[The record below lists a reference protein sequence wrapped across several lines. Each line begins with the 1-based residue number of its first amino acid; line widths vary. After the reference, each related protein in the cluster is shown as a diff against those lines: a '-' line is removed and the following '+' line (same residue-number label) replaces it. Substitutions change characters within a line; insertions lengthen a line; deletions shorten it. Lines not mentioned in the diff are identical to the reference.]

1 MKKSLIV
8 PIVLLSFLLVGCGGS
23 ATSSSNATP
32 VKGDHVTI
40 NSVNYPV
47 YAGSMVENKLGVDFY
62 TSEDSAEDVFAWYD
76 AKMKA
81 EGWTITM
88 DGSDGKTGQRTYQK
102 GNPSDKASLEFVSVN
117 IYQDG
122 DKSSVNIMPLPNRY
136 RK

>member
-1 MKKSLIV
+1 MKKFSIV
-8 PIVLLSFLLVGCGGS
+8 PIVLLSFLLVACGGS
-23 ATSSSNATP
+23 ATSNSNAVP

-40 NSVNYPV
+40 NSLNYPV

-76 AKMKA
+76 EKMKA
-81 EGWTITM
+81 EGWTVTL
-88 DGSDGKTGQRTYQK
+88 DASNGKTGQMTYQK
-102 GNPSDKASLEFVSVN
+102 GDPNDLTSLEFVSVN

-122 DKSSVNIMPLPNRY
+122 DKASVNITPLPNRY